1 MGFVIKYSLD
11 NGAFA
16 PTRGHLDDAGLDLRA
31 RTDKLIYSKDSA
43 VFDVGVH
50 VAIPWNHMG
59 EIVGRSGLNINH
71 SIIVPKGT
79 VDCGYTGSIKVKLYN
94 LSDTNYEV
102 HAGDKIAQL
111 IIVPIADCVMIESE
125 SLDDTERGD
134 NGFGSTGR

>member
-11 NGAFA
+11 TGAFE
-16 PTRGHLDDAGLDLRA
+16 PTKAHLDDAGLDLRA
-31 RTDKLIYSKDSA
+31 RTDKMVYSKDSA

-50 VAIPWNHMG
+50 VAIPKKHMG

-71 SIIVPKGT
+71 GIVVPKGT
-79 VDCGYTGSIKVKLYN
+79 VDCGFTGSIKVKLYN

-111 IIVPIADCVMIESE
+111 IVVPIADCIMIESK
-125 SLDDTERGD
+125 SLDDTERGND
-134 NGFGSTGR
+134 GFGSTGR